1 MSASTT
7 AMADMR
13 AVARRTIADEAAAL
27 QRLHD
32 DLDASFDAAV
42 EKLIGLEGK
51 VLTLGVGK
59 SGHPAQKTAATL
71 RSLGVA
77 ALCLN
82 ASDLLHGDLGVLEP
96 GDVAV
101 LFSKSGSTRE
111 LLALVP
117 HLRSQG
123 VALIAIVG
131 TPGSRLACEADVALD
146 ASVEREGCPM
156 DVAPMASVMAAQ
168 ALGDALSAAVA
179 QGRGF
184 TIEDFARLHPAGALG
199 ARVCLTVHDVMRR
212 GDDLP
217 VVERTASL
225 KDAVVEITLKGYGA
239 VCVVEPDRRLAGF
252 VTDGDIR
259 RSLLLTDDVTS
270 VGIAEIMTPVPL
282 TVTPDLPL
290 SEALLLLE
298 QRKKAFLA
306 APVVVDG
313 GRCVGLLRLH
323 DAVQAHL
330 PGP

>member
-1 MSASTT
+1 VSVATTT
-7 AMADMR
+7 APDLR
-13 AVARRTIADEAAAL
+13 ELARRTIADEAAAL

-32 DLDASFDAAV
+32 GLDASFDAAA
-42 EKLIGLEGK
+42 ERLIGLEGK
-51 VLTLGVGK
+51 VLTLGIGK

-71 RSLGVA
+71 RSMGLA
-77 ALCLN
+77 ALYLN
-82 ASDLLHGDLGVLEP
+82 ASDLLHGDIGALAP

-111 LLALVP
+111 LVALIP
-117 HLRSQG
+117 YLRAKD

-131 TPGSRLACEADVALD
+131 TPGSQLAREADVALD
-146 ASVEREGCPM
+146 ASVEREGCPL
-156 DVAPMASVMAAQ
+156 DAAPMASALAAQ
-168 ALGDALSAAVA
+168 AMGDALAAAVSHR
-179 QGRGF
+179 RGF
-184 TIEDFARLHPAGALG
+184 TTEDFARLHPAGALG
-199 ARVCLTVHDVMRR
+199 ARLCLTVRDVMRR
-212 GDDLP
+212 GDELP
-217 VVERTASL
+217 AVQRTASL
-225 KDAVVEITLKGYGA
+225 KDAVVEITIKGYGA
-239 VCVVEPDRRLAGF
+239 VCVIEPDRRLAGF

-259 RSLLLTDDVTS
+259 RSLLTTDDVTS
-270 VGIAEIMTPVPL
+270 VGVAEIMSSCPL

-330 PGP
+330 PGS